1 MPIHIQV
8 INICYSYNVLFLM
21 TNDQS
26 LLSFYRLYSSYET
39 KKTLKLLPQF
49 GTAELEVTC
58 YSQPGATKQSCDGE
72 NSTTKI
78 ERVERKINIVVSTY
92 EMFVLDLF
100 NSNDFLTG
108 EVIF

>member
-1 MPIHIQV
+1 MI
-8 INICYSYNVLFLM
+8 
-21 TNDQS
+21 NDQY
-26 LLSFYRLYSSYET
+26 LLLFYRLYSRYET
-39 KKTLKLLPQF
+39 KKNLTLLPQY

-58 YSQPGATKQSCDGE
+58 YSQLGAIKRSYDEE
-72 NSTTKI
+72 NSKTKI
-78 ERVERKINIVVSTY
+78 ERGERKIKVVVSTY

>member
-1 MPIHIQV
+1 V
-8 INICYSYNVLFLM
+8 YSK
-21 TNDQS
+21 
-26 LLSFYRLYSSYET
+26 YET
-39 KKTLKLLPQF
+39 KKTLKLLPQY

-58 YSQPGATKQSCDGE
+58 YSQLETTKRSCDGE
-72 NSTTKI
+72 NSKTKI
-78 ERVERKINIVVSTY
+78 ESGERKIKVVVSTY